1 MGNKQLF
8 NLLIGI
14 TLVMILV
21 CIVLYI
27 WTFIRVRNGSNIKD
41 VRRIVI
47 LMLAS
52 SFAAFVVIL
61 DGLFL
66 MHQS

>member
-47 LMLAS
+47 LILAS

>member
-47 LMLAS
+47 LMIAS

>member
-47 LMLAS
+47 LMIAS

-66 MHQS
+66 MHQR

>member
-8 NLLIGI
+8 NLLIVI

-47 LMLAS
+47 LMIAS